1 MTRVLRMCLISA
13 ITISFLIFCSRPTSP
28 DFDNVY
34 DVEGDA
40 YIPLPDISTG
50 SILGVTAF
58 GATSGGFFS
67 NNYGKPVTEKGVCWS
82 LSENPTTKDT
92 CTNDGEGLEPFVS
105 ILTNLLPGKIYY
117 IRAYA
122 SNEDGTIYG
131 EQRSFETMDGFL
143 QLGGVTLNEV
153 KALSAH
159 ANGRIIENRGAE
171 ILDWGLCYATSQEP
185 ELGEAICVS
194 AINQQIIGSK
204 GKQGRSIE
212 TKNHLINDS
221 ELYEISQ
228 NSVLESTSLSTLS
241 SANYTPAEIKIE
253 TLLSQETDPEH
264 SGIFNQS
271 PSQKHIE
278 SHNKNPELLF
288 NLVFSH
294 TLIELTPDRTY
305 YIRVFALKKEEIMYG
320 PQESF
325 KTRDGIVQLTTANP
339 LQVMAFTAR
348 LGGNIIYDGGE
359 NVTTR
364 GVCFGTQP
372 NPGFSDTCV
381 SSGAGIGSF
390 EVTIQQLI
398 PDTQYFTRAFA
409 TNGVGTV
416 FGNERSFTT
425 RDGIVQLTTA
435 NPTQVTAFTAWVGG
449 SIANDGGAGI
459 TSRGVCYGTQPNPG
473 FSDTCVS
480 SGAGIGSFGV
490 TIHPLA
496 LDTQYFVRAYATNA
510 VGTVFGNERSF
521 TTRNGIVQLTTAN
534 PTQVMAFTAWVGGS
548 IANDGG
554 AGITSRGVC
563 YGTQPNPGFSDTC
576 VSSGAGIG
584 SFGVTIQSLALDT
597 QYFVRAYATNAV
609 GTVFGNQQSF
619 RTRNGVPS
627 LTTTK
632 PFDVRRTSARTGG
645 NITNN
650 GGAVITAAGVCY
662 VQGFTAPTLDDTCI
676 PRTPG
681 LNTFELLLED
691 LIPGKTYTVRAY
703 ATNQFVTAW
712 GDIYNFTTL
721 DWPIDTET
729 AVVNVINPTTGRT
742 WMDRNLGATHVAT
755 SSTDSEAFGDLYQW
769 GRAADGHQKRNS
781 PTTSTL
787 SSTDQ
792 PGHGDFILAPNSPF
806 DWRSPQNDNLW
817 QGVNGI
823 NNPCPSGYRLPTEA
837 EWNAE
842 RNSWSSNN
850 ASGAFSSPLKLPMA
864 GYRNRSSGSLLNV
877 GSNGFYWSRTVSG
890 SFARYLYFDSSDA
903 NMYSGSRAHGIAVR
917 CLEDY

>member
-490 TIHPLA
+490 TI
-496 LDTQYFVRAYATNA
+496 
-510 VGTVFGNERSF
+510 
-521 TTRNGIVQLTTAN
+521 
-534 PTQVMAFTAWVGGS
+534 
-548 IANDGG
+548 
-554 AGITSRGVC
+554 
-563 YGTQPNPGFSDTC
+563 
-576 VSSGAGIG
+576 
-584 SFGVTIQSLALDT
+584 QSLALDT